1 MKRVLTLSCV
11 AAALAFSGIAMAQTS
26 DSSSQQ
32 QAAPAKHKAAKKSQS
47 RKEAQP
53 KANNQVTE
61 PISDGQLAVANRV
74 LTGKAQC
81 EFGQTVEISP
91 LESKKGAFVVSYKKA
106 SYVMVP
112 EETTTGAVRLEDKK
126 NGIVWLQIA
135 NKSMMMNQKLGQR
148 MVDDC
153 MLGEQ
158 RAAVDAMK
166 AAAQSA
172 NK

>member
-11 AAALAFSGIAMAQTS
+11 AAALTFSGIAMAQTS
-26 DSSSQQ
+26 DSSQ
-32 QAAPAKHKAAKKSQS
+32 QAAPAKHKAVKKSQS

-53 KANNQVTE
+53 KANSQVTE